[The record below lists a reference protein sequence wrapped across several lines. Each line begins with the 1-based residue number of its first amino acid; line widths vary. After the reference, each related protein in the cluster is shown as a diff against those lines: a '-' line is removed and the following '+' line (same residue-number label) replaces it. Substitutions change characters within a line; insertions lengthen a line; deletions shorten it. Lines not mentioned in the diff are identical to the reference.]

1 MFEKRQKLL
10 RIWRAYPNYYTIR
23 DLCDT
28 ISDCG
33 MDEAID
39 WQQNNLDEY
48 EYWN

>member
-1 MFEKRQKLL
+1 MFEKRRKLL

-28 ISDCG
+28 ITDLG
-33 MDEAID
+33 IDEAIK

-48 EYWN
+48 EFWN